1 MRHKQS
7 KPNSRGCCLALL
19 FASWFHDAYLRTA
32 LNVWWESQLKLMF
45 TASNPH
51 LARRAEKVL
60 HPSGT
65 QREQQ
70 ENMTKAP
77 ATATATATWCLV
89 PGVFKGASA
98 TGTNQAS
105 QQSSNPPHS
114 VPPDHHHHHQQHH
127 HQQHHHQVD
136 SSQLLLVCSFCCC
149 RFLISFSSCAV
160 ESPRSLWGG
169 FFRWENK
176 FAWLA
181 RFRAMCVF
189 HFHFVSRHNMAMFC
203 WLIAL
208 PGQAWTG
215 GTVPSNC
222 SLCMHWNFW
231 LRSWFVSWPHVA
243 LFSLT
248 IA

>member
-1 MRHKQS
+1 MGCNVCQVELFDLFIDYNYAKHHNDHHTLPMRHKQS
-7 KPNSRGCCLALL
+7 KPNPRCCCLALL

-32 LNVWWESQLKLMF
+32 LNGWWESQLKLMF

-65 QREQQ
+65 QQEQQ
-70 ENMTKAP
+70 ENLTKAP
-77 ATATATATWCLV
+77 ATARATWCLV
-89 PGVFKGASA
+89 PCVFKGASA

-203 WLIAL
+203 
-208 PGQAWTG
+208 
-215 GTVPSNC
+215 
-222 SLCMHWNFW
+222 
-231 LRSWFVSWPHVA
+231 
-243 LFSLT
+243 
-248 IA
+248 